1 MNGSLIWF
9 DMEMTGLNVE
19 IERPIEV
26 ACIITDFDFKE
37 LASYEAVI
45 RQPQE
50 FLDRMDDWNMTHHT
64 ESGLA
69 AKVPKGKDPAVV
81 EKDLVDMVQWYFPK
95 GRDGAVLAGNSI
107 MQDRLFI
114 DRYMKNFASCLH
126 YRMLDV
132 TSWKIIFKDKFKRE
146 HKKKNQ
152 HRALDDVRESIEE
165 LKFYLQFIDTEKLQP
180 KIEPKP

>member
-1 MNGSLIWF
+1 
-9 DMEMTGLNVE
+9 MTGLNVE
-19 IERPIEV
+19 TERPIEV
-26 ACIITDFDFKE
+26 ACIITDFNFKE
-37 LASYEAVI
+37 LATYEAVI
-45 RQPQE
+45 KQPQE
-50 FLDRMDDWNMTHHT
+50 FLDRMDDWNKTHHT

-81 EKDLVDMVQWYFPK
+81 EKDLVDMVSWYFPN

-114 DRYMKNFASCLH
+114 EKYMKNFASHLH

-132 TSWKIIFKDKFKRE
+132 TSWKIIFKDKFKKE
-146 HKKKNQ
+146 YKKRNQ

-165 LKFYLQFIDTEKLQP
+165 LKHYLQYV
-180 KIEPKP
+180 KIEPT

>member
-1 MNGSLIWF
+1 MDGKLIWL

-19 IERPIEV
+19 TERPIEV

-37 LASYEAVI
+37 LATYESVI
-45 RQPQE
+45 KQPQE
-50 FLDRMDDWNMTHHT
+50 FLDRMDDWNKTHHT
-64 ESGLA
+64 ESGLV
-69 AKVPKGKDPAVV
+69 AKIPKGKDPSVV
-81 EKDLVDMVQWYFPK
+81 EKDLIDMVQWYFPQ
-95 GRDGAVLAGNSI
+95 GRDGAILAGNSI

-114 DRYMKNFASCLH
+114 ERYFKEFAKLLH

-152 HRALDDVRESIEE
+152 HRALDDIRESIQE
-165 LKFYLQFIDTEKLQP
+165 LKFYLQFVKLDSNTA
-180 KIEPKP
+180 I

>member
-1 MNGSLIWF
+1 MDGSLIWL

-19 IERPIEV
+19 TERPIEV
-26 ACIITDFDFKE
+26 ACIITNFEFKE
-37 LASYEAVI
+37 LATYEAVI

-50 FLDRMDDWNMTHHT
+50 FLDRMDDWNRTHHT

-69 AKVPKGKDPAVV
+69 AKVPKGKDPTVV
-81 EKDLVDMVQWYFPK
+81 EKDLVDMVQWYFPN

-114 DRYMKNFASCLH
+114 DRYMKEFSSHLH

-132 TSWKIIFKDKFKRE
+132 TSWKIIFKDKFKKE
-146 HKKKNQ
+146 YKKKNQ
-152 HRALDDVRESIEE
+152 HRALDDIRESIEE
-165 LKFYLQFIDTEKLQP
+165 LKFYLQFVRFDQLENKL
-180 KIEPKP
+180 